1 MPVTTPEIKWQ
12 SVERLGATVVLV
24 GDSYDEA
31 QAYAKKRAKEESR
44 TFIPPFDHPDIIMGQ
59 GTIGMEIVRQ
69 MQGPLHTIFVP
80 VGGGGLIAGI
90 AAYVKRVSPE
100 NTLAG
105 FTKLSSTLSNL
116 EMLDLKYNYLNDSI
130 LLSLSEL
137 SSLRYLDLS
146 YNRIEGSSHS
156 RGFQWISRL
165 TKLETL
171 VLSGNSLKNSVLLH
185 MRNLSFL
192 KNLRLSDNHLEGRVL
207 HIQDCQ
213 T

>member
-1 MPVTTPEIKWQ
+1 
-12 SVERLGATVVLV
+12 
-24 GDSYDEA
+24 
-31 QAYAKKRAKEESR
+31 
-44 TFIPPFDHPDIIMGQ
+44 
-59 GTIGMEIVRQ
+59 
-69 MQGPLHTIFVP
+69 
-80 VGGGGLIAGI
+80 
-90 AAYVKRVSPE
+90 
-100 NTLAG
+100 
-105 FTKLSSTLSNL
+105 
-116 EMLDLKYNYLNDSI
+116 MLDLKYNYLNDSI

-207 HIQDCQ
+207 HIQETIWRALYISFSMAPMSTTISTILYQEVCYL
-213 T
+213 

>member
-1 MPVTTPEIKWQ
+1 
-12 SVERLGATVVLV
+12 
-24 GDSYDEA
+24 
-31 QAYAKKRAKEESR
+31 
-44 TFIPPFDHPDIIMGQ
+44 
-59 GTIGMEIVRQ
+59 
-69 MQGPLHTIFVP
+69 
-80 VGGGGLIAGI
+80 
-90 AAYVKRVSPE
+90 
-100 NTLAG
+100 
-105 FTKLSSTLSNL
+105 
-116 EMLDLKYNYLNDSI
+116 MLDLKYNYLNDSI